1 MRAMPQASGRRW
13 LAGVAWAS
21 LWLLAC
27 MPAFAQRVEGDRAA
41 ASGAY
46 EAEVAVRNQTDGER
60 NGAFARALAQVLV
73 NLTGDRGA
81 AQQPGVRDELS
92 RARGYVA
99 SYDYRQDEGISAN
112 GAPSFQTTLVVRLK
126 RDQVDGLVQMLGL
139 PSWPLPRPKPVLW
152 LGIDDGSGPRLVAL
166 AQVNAARAV
175 LDQAKKRGYA
185 LGLPTGSTAEQAA
198 VGAIWRGDTAAIA
211 SLSKRYS
218 PPMQLVGKLQRG
230 GTGWTGDWIFVDKGK
245 VLSKWQTTHADAR
258 RAMAG
263 GADGAADAL
272 FKRYARAGS
281 GGPPGRYRVRILG
294 IDSADDYLRL
304 AGYLEGLSLVKRVTP
319 VSATPDV
326 LELDL
331 DLATGIA
338 NFARYA
344 DRGVVLSTVSA
355 GGDRDP
361 DEGGEPAATQFA
373 TFRLD

>member
-27 MPAFAQRVEGDRAA
+27 MPVFAQRVEGDRAA
-41 ASGAY
+41 ATGAY

-60 NGAFARALAQVLV
+60 NGAFARALGQVLV

-355 GGDRDP
+355 GGGNDP
-361 DEGGEPAATQFA
+361 DEEGEPAATQFA

>member
-1 MRAMPQASGRRW
+1 MRAMPQAGGRRW
-13 LAGVAWAS
+13 VAGLVWAG

-46 EAEVAVRNQTDGER
+46 DAEVAVRNQTDGER
-60 NGAFARALAQVLV
+60 NSAFGRALAQVLA
-73 NLTGDRGA
+73 NATGDRGA
-81 AQQPGVRDELS
+81 AQQPGVRDELG
-92 RARGYVA
+92 RAKAYVA
-99 SYDYRQDEGISAN
+99 SYDYRQDEGFSAN
-112 GAPSFQTTLVVRLK
+112 GSPSFQTTLVVRFK
-126 RDQVDGLVQMLGL
+126 RDEVDGLVQMLGL

-152 LGIDDGSGPRLVAL
+152 LGIDDGKGPRLVAL
-166 AQVNAARAV
+166 GQVNAARAV
-175 LDQAKKRGYA
+175 LDQAKRRGYA
-185 LGLPTGSTAEQAA
+185 LGLPSGSTAEQAA

-218 PPMQLVGKLQRG
+218 PPMQLVGKLQRA
-230 GTGWTGDWIFVDKGK
+230 GTGWVADWIFVDKGK

-272 FKRYARAGS
+272 FKRYAKAGS

-294 IDSADDYLRL
+294 IDDADDYLRL
-304 AGYLEGLSLVKRVTP
+304 AGYLEGVSLVKRATP

-331 DLATGIA
+331 ELATGIA
-338 NFARYA
+338 NFAKYA
-344 DRGVVLSTVSA
+344 DRGSVLSMVSA
-355 GGDRDP
+355 GGARDQ
-361 DEGGEPAATQFA
+361 DGDAEPAATQVA